1 MKIWFAKKCSIAE
14 EKDGVEI
21 VFKIAGI
28 GMLVAVVC
36 QLLKQAGRE
45 DIALLTALAGLVIVI
60 SMVIGIVSTLFSSIR
75 SVFELY

>member
-1 MKIWFAKKCSIAE
+1 MRRKKH
-14 EKDGVEI
+14 GVEI

>member
-1 MKIWFAKKCSIAE
+1 
-14 EKDGVEI
+14 
-21 VFKIAGI
+21 
-28 GMLVAVVC
+28 MLVAVVC